1 LVKDWVSYL
10 ADRKKGFIS
19 DNTIKLGLPVFMAL
33 LGASIPSWSFS
44 TFAIEILVM
53 AIAGMVLY
61 YWYKHVSNETKYQT
75 LTGFMM
81 LFLIGVFLAI
91 PLLRLT
97 ADTLTFWAFLLA
109 LLLIMAE
116 SVLNNRAI
124 SRTLNMSGKLKLPS
138 GLVLISVLLLVFF
151 AFLLRDGDQSVM
163 SRLFALNEAQV
174 IFSTLFYAGSL
185 LLTWL
190 AFVNLK
196 GLKEV

>member
-1 LVKDWVSYL
+1 M
-10 ADRKKGFIS
+10 ADIKKGFIS

-151 AFLLRDGDQSVM
+151 AFLLRDGDQTVM

-196 GLKEV
+196 GLEEV

>member
-1 LVKDWVSYL
+1 MSYL

>member
-1 LVKDWVSYL
+1 MSYL

-53 AIAGMVLY
+53 AFAGMVLY

>member
-1 LVKDWVSYL
+1 M